1 MMFQNCQPTTTTK
14 IQFSAHSVKRCQQR
28 AVSNWAIEQAILK
41 GEKIYKQ
48 GNTFHF
54 MKRKFV
60 ISNYSPQQH
69 NQLIDLVVLMSE
81 DNTIITAYKNSAA
94 IGNIKRKPKRL
105 AKRKNEFLN
114 FDGTSSS
121 KPLID
126 KVNQRI
132 AA

>member
-1 MMFQNCQPTTTTK
+1 MMFQNCQPTTTTE

-28 AVSNWAIEQAILK
+28 AVSNWAIKQAILK

-54 MKRKFV
+54 LKRKFV
-60 ISNYSPQQH
+60 ISNYPPQQH
-69 NQLIDLVVLMSE
+69 NQLIDLVVLMAD
-81 DNTIITAYKNSAA
+81 DNTIITAYKNPDA

-105 AKRKNEFLN
+105 AIRKNAFLN
-114 FDGTSSS
+114 FDGTSSR
-121 KPLID
+121 KTLID